1 MLFVMVLYLF
11 LFALPPLSFLVA
23 AIAEIRRSH
32 QKGRGFFLRM
42 GEIAAGVILF
52 VAYYKYPGILQI
64 TSGTTSWT
72 MVCISLLLGGL
83 SLVSKYE
90 SRLALRCVLLGSASL
105 ACLWYFKGAYQ
116 H

>member
-1 MLFVMVLYLF
+1 MLFVIVLYLI
-11 LFALPPLSFLVA
+11 LLALPLLSFLVA
-23 AIAEIRRSH
+23 AIAEIKRSH
-32 QKGRGFFLRM
+32 QKGAGFFFRM
-42 GEIAAGVILF
+42 GEIAAGFIIF
-52 VAYYKYPGILQI
+52 AAYYKSPGVMRV
-64 TSGTTSWT
+64 TSSTLSWT

-90 SRLALRCVLLGSASL
+90 SRVALRCVLLGSASL